1 MLDGED
7 TGAAPTEAGSEAA
20 GTSLIGDAPA
30 ATEGEPQTPPP
41 EGQPPAETD
50 EARAAREAE
59 EARANETPEQKA
71 EREAKEALTADAPE
85 AYTDFTVPEG
95 IKLDAAVTDE
105 LKALGKDAN
114 WSQARTQQVV
124 DLGAKLAQSI
134 VTKQQEG
141 FAALRETWQ
150 NEAKADAEYGGA
162 KLQESLGHAAQF
174 RDAYGT
180 PKLTELLNESGLGDH
195 PEVVRLF
202 ARAGKALSDATFVNP
217 GKTAAERQPG
227 TGFYTNSNMKD

>member
-7 TGAAPTEAGSEAA
+7 TGADTTEAGSAAA
-20 GTSLIGDAPA
+20 GTSLVGGAPA
-30 ATEGEPQTPPP
+30 ATEGDPQTPPV
-41 EGQPPAETD
+41 EGQPPETD

-59 EARANETPEQKA
+59 EARAAETPEQKA

-85 AYTDFTVPEG
+85 AYGDFTVPEG
-95 IKLDAAVTDE
+95 IELDGTVTEE

-141 FAALRETWQ
+141 FAALRETWA
-150 NEAKADAEYGGA
+150 NEAKADPEYGGA

-202 ARAGKALSDATFVNP
+202 ARAGKAISDAKFVNP
-217 GKTAAERQPG
+217 GKTAAERTPG
-227 TGFYTNSNMKD
+227 SGFYSNSKMKD